1 MDKETQERIFDPFF
15 TTRKATMGTGLGLS
29 SVYSSIRDHNG
40 MITVQSKK
48 KGSSRIGV
56 KPVPLPPREGRKST
70 VIQRKLPPLL
80 WGRVGVGGY
89 VARQPTMSQ
98 KKKGTL
104 FNIFLPVPA
113 NQLPVEEHSRGTM
126 DMGKE
131 SLLFAENEEQI
142 RDVGNH
148 MLENTGYSGWA
159 VQNMF

>member
-48 KGSSRIGV
+48 EKG
-56 KPVPLPPREGRKST
+56 
-70 VIQRKLPPLL
+70 
-80 WGRVGVGGY
+80 
-89 VARQPTMSQ
+89 A
-98 KKKGTL
+98 L